1 MNVVVRRT
9 LTVADYLAWAE
20 AQGDVTRTELI
31 DGQVVAM
38 SPELVEHNRVKGA
51 VFVALRTA
59 VKKAGIQGE
68 VFTDGLTV
76 PIEPHTAYEPDA
88 SLRCGARLPT
98 NSKTVGDPV
107 VVVEVLSPSS
117 AHSDTG
123 AKLVGYFKLASVR
136 HYLVIDPDT
145 RIVTHHARDETG
157 AVTAHSLSDGTLSL
171 DPPGIQLE
179 IADIFE

>member
-157 AVTAHSLSDGTLSL
+157 AMTAHSLSDGTLSL